1 MEAAVDAVVRRDT
14 VTRNRAL
21 ALRIT
26 THCPRMER
34 DTAMSVEVGLGLD
47 DAVEVAVDAVAVRRE
62 DRGRNRR
69 DTATRNRVPALAL
82 PITTGWWLTA

>member
-1 MEAAVDAVVRRDT
+1 MEAAVDAAVRRDT

-26 THCPRMER
+26 THCLRMER
-34 DTAMSVEVGLGLD
+34 DTAMSVAVGLGLD
-47 DAVEVAVDAVAVRRE
+47 DAVEVAVDAAVRRE